1 MSRLAAI
8 LRDHQTDFLGVYG
21 QRMHTVHHRTIEHIL
36 ACHTPA
42 CGEIHSQCED
52 CLHDTVQ
59 HPSCGD
65 RFCPSCQHLA
75 NSDWLAR
82 QRQKLLPV
90 DYYMVTFTA
99 PRQLRPFVWHHQKW
113 AYQALFDCA
122 VATLQSFF
130 KRDKTLLG
138 SAGLTV
144 VLHTHARNLDF
155 HPHVHLIVPAGSFN
169 KRRGLWRHKKCL
181 YLFKADNMV
190 RVFRGKF
197 VQAMAQ
203 AGYRLPPNTPKKWN
217 ADCKHVGKG
226 DKALTYLARYL
237 YRGVINEDNILS
249 CYNGM
254 VTFRYKNSTTK
265 QYQTLTEPVV
275 EFLWRVI
282 QHVLPKGFRRVR
294 DYGFLHG
301 NAKRTLQRIQLMLKV
316 RLSPP
321 PIRKL
326 TQKCCPHCNG
336 KLHIIW
342 LKRARKATQIRP
354 SALTLKRTNTA
365 MDCA

>member
-1 MSRLAAI
+1 M
-8 LRDHQTDFLGVYG
+8 
-21 QRMHTVHHRTIEHIL
+21 
-36 ACHTPA
+36 
-42 CGEIHSQCED
+42 
-52 CLHDTVQ
+52 
-59 HPSCGD
+59 
-65 RFCPSCQHLA
+65 
-75 NSDWLAR
+75 
-82 QRQKLLPV
+82 
-90 DYYMVTFTA
+90 
-99 PRQLRPFVWHHQKW
+99 
-113 AYQALFDCA
+113 LFDCA

-130 KRDKTLLG
+130 GRDKKLQG

-155 HPHVHLIVPAGSFN
+155 HPHVHVIVPAGSFK
-169 KRRGLWRHKKCL
+169 KRSQLWQQKKGR

-217 ADCKHVGKG
+217 ADCVHVGKG

-237 YRGVINEDNILS
+237 YRGVISEDNILS
-249 CYNGM
+249 CHNGM
-254 VTFRYKNSTTK
+254 VTFKYKNSTTK
-265 QYQTLTEPVV
+265 QVQTLTEPVV
-275 EFLWRVI
+275 EFLWRVM
-282 QHVLPKGFRRVR
+282 QHVLPKGFRRTR

-321 PIRKL
+321 PVRQL
-326 TQKCCPHCNG
+326 TKKCCSHCNG

-354 SALTLKRTNTA
+354 SSLTLKRTNTA